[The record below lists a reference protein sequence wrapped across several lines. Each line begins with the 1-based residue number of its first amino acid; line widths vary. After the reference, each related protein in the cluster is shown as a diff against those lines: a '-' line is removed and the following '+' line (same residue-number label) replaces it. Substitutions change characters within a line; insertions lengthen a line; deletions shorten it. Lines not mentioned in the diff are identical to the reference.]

1 MPRAAC
7 GQEFKEGP
15 NRRSAD
21 PPADPSADPPA
32 DPSADFAAD
41 PSADPPADPSAD
53 PPSADQESGKVPR
66 KYSSKKL
73 MRALHWRPPKNSQFM
88 GCSMFILC
96 SFILYVHFVHPPP
109 PHPPLRRREEHFLN
123 L

>member
-15 NRRSAD
+15 NRRTADLPADPSAD

-32 DPSADFAAD
+32 DPSADPPAD
-41 PSADPPADPSAD
+41 PSADPPADPSAY
-53 PPSADQESGKVPR
+53 QESGKVPR

-73 MRALHWRPPKNSQFM
+73 KRALHW
-88 GCSMFILC
+88 
-96 SFILYVHFVHPPP
+96 
-109 PHPPLRRREEHFLN
+109 LRLS
-123 L
+123 